1 MTSRPFPGVLLAL
14 LLAGCAATP
23 PDYDPA
29 TDAGT
34 LWVATS
40 AEYDALTRQAYAVA
54 TRTLPELIEDTSFS
68 AMPDQT
74 GADALPPA
82 VILDMDETVVD
93 NVGFQ
98 LVYEPPFTE
107 EKFENWLA
115 STKAK
120 PIEGVVDFIRH
131 ARSLGVEVFFVT
143 NRACDAP
150 PGSSDPCPQRQTA
163 IDDLAE
169 IGITADAEHMLLSNE
184 RGWTKEKLSR
194 RQYVARTHRVL
205 MIFGDDFGDFVFCS
219 RAEAALPCEV
229 DATRQS
235 RADAVERYSAYW
247 GYGWYVLPNPMYG
260 SWTYFIED

>member
-1 MTSRPFPGVLLAL
+1 MIPRLLPAGAL
-14 LLAGCAATP
+14 AILLAGCATSTI
-23 PDYDPA
+23 DYDPA

-40 AEYDALTRQAYAVA
+40 AEYDALTRQAYAMA
-54 TRTLPELIEDTSFS
+54 TRHLPELIADTSFT
-68 AMPDQT
+68 ALPGQT

-115 STKAK
+115 STKAT
-120 PIEGVVDFIRH
+120 PIEGVVDFIGY

-150 PGSSDPCPQRQTA
+150 PGSDDPCPQRQTA

-169 IGITADAEHMLLSNE
+169 IGISADADRVLLSNE

-194 RQYVARTHRVL
+194 REYVARTHRVL

-219 RAEAALPCEV
+219 RARAAAPCDV
-229 DATRQS
+229 NATRES
-235 RADAVERYSAYW
+235 RADAVERYAAYW

-260 SWTYFIED
+260 SWTYFVDD